1 MEERKQY
8 IQQIIQAL
16 KTKNEIAYIEGAFR
30 HYIDNQIS
38 DQELDFILKDN
49 NEVLPDE
56 FFDLSVREKK
66 MYYTGVWSF
75 FLQLL
80 WESLCLQSLI

>member
-30 HYIDNQIS
+30 HYIDNKIS
-38 DQELDFILKDN
+38 ERELDFILKKQWWKVARFIFWFIGERKEN
-49 NEVLPDE
+49 ILYAHQN
-56 FFDLSVREKK
+56 KH
-66 MYYTGVWSF
+66 
-75 FLQLL
+75 
-80 WESLCLQSLI
+80 

>member
-30 HYIDNQIS
+30 HYIDNKIS
-38 DQELDFILKDN
+38 ERELDFILK
-49 NEVLPDE
+49 
-56 FFDLSVREKK
+56 K
-66 MYYTGVWSF
+66 
-75 FLQLL
+75 Q
-80 WESLCLQSLI
+80 